1 MAARWDVADRW
12 DVPSRALISEHCSQC
27 GCQLATAPPSEGC
40 GDGRCPNAQ
49 CKAPLCRG
57 LVATIHPLRNAVR
70 KHLARVMTGLA
81 QPRVRARHTFSGAAF
96 AGYAAG
102 IWGRRLLGKAWHLGG
117 MLGGKKKKEVVKM
130 RLTREEGLE
139 ELLLLELVSNVKG
152 GMGRALLQ
160 AGGGLAVCTR
170 LDTTWVRQ
178 GTSVLDM
185 EETLI
190 IEYDI
195 FFLTP
200 GRLLKGD

>member
-27 GCQLATAPPSEGC
+27 GCQLATAPPPEGC

-117 MLGGKKKKEVVKM
+117 TLGGKKKKEVVKT
-130 RLTREEGLE
+130 RLTE
-139 ELLLLELVSNVKG
+139 
-152 GMGRALLQ
+152 
-160 AGGGLAVCTR
+160 
-170 LDTTWVRQ
+170 
-178 GTSVLDM
+178 
-185 EETLI
+185 
-190 IEYDI
+190 
-195 FFLTP
+195 
-200 GRLLKGD
+200 